1 MIKNRFA
8 TWALNEKEEKILVTL
23 ELNTDNFNVDIQTVK
38 GGDVNTEL
46 ADTILKNWVDGGDVV
61 FPDTTEKMS
70 RSFTD
75 ESILPENIKI
85 EGKTGAIRQLQNEWS
100 YLLLSTKLFS
110 QFIIEM
116 EELKRKAS
124 ELKTYSSELFEEA
137 KSFWEK
143 VLEYRKEREISQ
155 DKLNGIKEEINQV
168 FDHLKV
174 LKENMIKEKDAVSDK
189 VKSEILEA
197 IELVKKKMEGKDV
210 HFKSLMDELKEIQNG
225 LRTTDVKRDVKNL
238 LFDEIQNCFE
248 FIKTKRDEVLGG
260 GVKNRVEGLSQVAD
274 KMRKSLEMDL
284 KDLEFNRKKLS
295 TSNTRLEEQLREA
308 KINVLKDKIESKE
321 AKLADIQATLDKLQQ
336 KMTSTKEKSID
347 SDKKEVKV
355 VIKNN
360 EQTPDIQDAPATEL
374 PSSEEEATTVVPE

>member
-174 LKENMIKEKDAVSDK
+174 LKENMIKEKDAISDK

-336 KMTSTKEKSID
+336 KMTTTKEKSID

>member
-38 GGDVNTEL
+38 GSDVNTEL
-46 ADTILKNWVDGGDVV
+46 ADTILKNWVDGADVS
-61 FPDTTEKMS
+61 FPDCTEKMS

-85 EGKTGAIRQLQNEWS
+85 DGKTGAIRQLQNEWS

-124 ELKTYSSELFEEA
+124 ELKSYSSELFEEA

-155 DKLNGIKEEINQV
+155 DKLNGIKEEINLV

-174 LKENMIKEKDAVSDK
+174 LKENMIKEKDAVSEK
-189 VKSEILEA
+189 VKTEIFEA
-197 IELVKKKMEGKDV
+197 IEVVKKKMEGKDV

-284 KDLEFNRKKLS
+284 KDIEFNRKKLS
-295 TSNTRLEEQLREA
+295 TCNTRLEEQLREA

-336 KMTSTKEKSID
+336 KMTTSKEKSTD

-355 VIKNN
+355 TIKNDIAP
-360 EQTPDIQDAPATEL
+360 EHTESPIQETPSIEN
-374 PSSEEEATTVVPE
+374 EEASVVPE

>member
-23 ELNTDNFNVDIQTVK
+23 ELNTENFNVDIQTIN
-38 GGDVNTEL
+38 GSDITSEM
-46 ADTILKNWVDGGDVV
+46 ADSILKNWVDGAEMA
-61 FPDTTEKMS
+61 FPESTVKTN

-155 DKLNGIKEEINQV
+155 DKLNGIKEEINHV

-174 LKENMIKEKDAVSDK
+174 LKENMIKEKDAVSEK

-197 IELVKKKMEGKDV
+197 IEVVKKKMDAKDV

-225 LRTTDVKRDVKNL
+225 LRSTDVKRDVKNL

-260 GVKNRVEGLSQVAD
+260 GVKNRVEGLSQVAE

-295 TSNTRLEEQLREA
+295 SSNTRLEEQLREA

-336 KMTSTKEKSID
+336 KMTSTKEKSSD
-347 SDKKEVKV
+347 PDKKEVKV
-355 VIKNN
+355 VIKNT
-360 EQTPDIQDAPATEL
+360 EQ
-374 PSSEEEATTVVPE
+374 SSEAQNDQIDSINEEEASHVVPE

>member
-23 ELNTDNFNVDIQTVK
+23 ELNTDNFNVDIQTLK
-38 GGDVNTEL
+38 GADVNTEF
-46 ADTILKNWVDGGDVV
+46 ADSVLKNWVDGGDVV
-61 FPDTTEKMS
+61 FPDSTEKMS

-124 ELKTYSSELFEEA
+124 ELKSYSSELFEEA
-137 KSFWEK
+137 KAFWEK

-174 LKENMIKEKDAVSDK
+174 LKENMIKEKDAVSEK
-189 VKSEILEA
+189 VKTEIFEA
-197 IELVKKKMEGKDV
+197 IAVVKKKMEGKDV

-260 GVKNRVEGLSQVAD
+260 GVKNRVDGLSQVAE

-336 KMTSTKEKSID
+336 KMTTSKEKSTD

-355 VIKNN
+355 TIKNDTAP
-360 EQTPDIQDAPATEL
+360 EHTETPNQET
-374 PSSEEEATTVVPE
+374 PSIENEEATVVPE

>member
-1 MIKNRFA
+1 
-8 TWALNEKEEKILVTL
+8 
-23 ELNTDNFNVDIQTVK
+23 
-38 GGDVNTEL
+38 
-46 ADTILKNWVDGGDVV
+46 
-61 FPDTTEKMS
+61 
-70 RSFTD
+70 
-75 ESILPENIKI
+75 
-85 EGKTGAIRQLQNEWS
+85 
-100 YLLLSTKLFS
+100 
-110 QFIIEM
+110 M

-124 ELKTYSSELFEEA
+124 ELKSYSSELFEEA

-174 LKENMIKEKDAVSDK
+174 LKENMIKEKDAVSGK

-197 IELVKKKMEGKDV
+197 IEVVKKKMEGKDV

-284 KDLEFNRKKLS
+284 KDIEFNRKKLS
-295 TSNTRLEEQLREA
+295 TCNTRLEEQLREA

-336 KMTSTKEKSID
+336 KMTTSKEKSTD

-355 VIKNN
+355 TIKNDTAP
-360 EQTPDIQDAPATEL
+360 EHTESPIQETPSIEN
-374 PSSEEEATTVVPE
+374 EEASVVPE

>member
-38 GGDVNTEL
+38 GSDVNTEL
-46 ADTILKNWVDGGDVV
+46 ADTILKNWVDGADVS
-61 FPDTTEKMS
+61 FPEETVKTS

-124 ELKTYSSELFEEA
+124 ELKSYSSELFEEA

-174 LKENMIKEKDAVSDK
+174 LKENMIKEKDAVSGK

-197 IELVKKKMEGKDV
+197 IEVVKKKMEGKDV

-260 GVKNRVEGLSQVAD
+260 GVKNRVDGLSQVAE

-284 KDLEFNRKKLS
+284 KDIEFNRKKLS
-295 TSNTRLEEQLREA
+295 TCNTRLEEQLREA

-336 KMTSTKEKSID
+336 KMTSTKEKSTD

-355 VIKNN
+355 TIKNDTAP
-360 EQTPDIQDAPATEL
+360 EHTESPIQETPSIEN
-374 PSSEEEATTVVPE
+374 EEASVVPE

>member
-23 ELNTDNFNVDIQTVK
+23 ELNTDNFNVDIQI
-38 GGDVNTEL
+38 VNSSDITSEVTDL
-46 ADTILKNWVDGGDVV
+46 ILKNWVEGGEIV
-61 FPDTTEKMS
+61 FPSETFKTI
-70 RSFTD
+70 RNFTD

-85 EGKTGAIRQLQNEWS
+85 EGKTGTIRQLQNEWS

-116 EELKRKAS
+116 EEIKRKAS
-124 ELKTYSSELFEEA
+124 ELKSYSSELFEET

-189 VKSEILEA
+189 VKTEIFEA
-197 IELVKKKMEGKDV
+197 IALIKSKIDAKDV

-225 LRTTDVKRDVKNL
+225 LRSIDVKRDVKNQ
-238 LFDEIQNCFE
+238 LFDEIQFCFE
-248 FIKTKRDEVLGG
+248 SIKTKRDEVLGG
-260 GVKNRVEGLSQVAD
+260 GVKNRVDGLSQVAD
-274 KMRKSLEMDL
+274 KMRKSLEIDL

-336 KMTSTKEKSID
+336 KLSSSKEKSSE

-355 VIKNN
+355 VIKN
-360 EQTPDIQDAPATEL
+360 EKKHID
-374 PSSEEEATTVVPE
+374 